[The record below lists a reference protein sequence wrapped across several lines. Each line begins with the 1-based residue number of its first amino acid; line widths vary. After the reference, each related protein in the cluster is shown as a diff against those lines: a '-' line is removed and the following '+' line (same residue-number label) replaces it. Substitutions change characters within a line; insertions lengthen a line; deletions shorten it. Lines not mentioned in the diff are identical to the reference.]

1 MKKIILLLTTSF
13 IGLAAMAQ
21 TLPNAGMETWHTGA
35 SGGASP
41 TVIMAPNNWYGA
53 DSLIIADGQL
63 YGAILLIPPTAW
75 QRQLFQ
81 ENTIVHGGSSSAK
94 LVTVKQDTLGIFPG
108 IMSNAQANVTISLA
122 GGTPSVGNIT
132 YTGGTAAAYH
142 ITSASAWV
150 QYTQGGALDSG
161 TMSVNAY
168 GTYFGLDTLVGTGTV
183 TIGPSTSFQQITAN
197 LTYDASGIPV
207 DTVRILFASSAGANN
222 AIGSTLYVDDVT
234 MTGIPNGV
242 AAVHTA
248 GGIVSVYPNPA
259 SDVLH
264 LNATQAGVYTCTLT
278 SVSGQ
283 LVASKVFEGNSTINI
298 ASLAEGI
305 YFYSVIDADGNVAQR
320 GKVNVLR

>member
-1 MKKIILLLTTSF
+1 MLLLSACC
-13 IGLAAMAQ
+13 IGLSAMAQ

-41 TVIMAPNNWYGA
+41 IVIMAPDNWYGA
-53 DSLIIADGQL
+53 DSLIIADGQT
-63 YGAILLIPPTAW
+63 YGAILSIPATSW

-81 ENTIVHGGSSSAK
+81 ENTIIHGGSSSAK

-122 GGTPSVGNIT
+122 GGTPSLGNIT
-132 YTGGTAAAYH
+132 YSGGTAAAYH

-161 TMSVNAY
+161 TMTVNAY
-168 GTYFGLDTLVGTGTV
+168 GTYLGLDTLVGTGTV
-183 TIGPSTSFQQITAN
+183 KIGPSTSFQQVTAN
-197 LTYDASGIPV
+197 LTYDASGFAV
-207 DTVRILFASSAGANN
+207 DTVRILFASSAGTHN

-234 MTGIPNGV
+234 MTGIPNAV
-242 AAVHTA
+242 AEVLSA
-248 GGIVSVYPNPA
+248 GNVVTVYPNPA

-264 LNATQAGVYTCTLT
+264 LNATQAGAYTCTLA

-283 LVASKVFEGNSTINI
+283 VVASKTFDGSSAINI

-305 YFYSVIDADGNVAQR
+305 YFYSIIDANGNVAQR